1 MIARH
6 QLLLSR
12 SVAAGGRHLISSSSK
27 SNGTNSSLPLQV
39 LGSAPLSRSNRS
51 YSFTPTNLQYYGGSD
66 GGNSYTASRAFP
78 QYSIFG
84 DDALL
89 TVKPL
94 LPTFKPATSD
104 GVALDRKGKIMMSF
118 TPRVDSGGTTGG
130 GFRWQDQITI
140 ALAVEEVGLLI
151 NQLPSYEVEI
161 CRGGPRPGTTE
172 GTGNMEYGMNSG
184 AAQEGG
190 GVQISDAPDKVLTA
204 RPGDGATVSFK
215 IDFVRD
221 GVGGQ
226 ISPVDD
232 NSQHAPL
239 EVVVQAGEFEVL
251 KRIME
256 SSIPYLLG
264 WTSMMDIGVASM
276 MRSGFNGGGNR

>member
-12 SVAAGGRHLISSSSK
+12 SVAAGARHLISGSRK
-27 SNGTNSSLPLQV
+27 SNGSNCRYSS
-39 LGSAPLSRSNRS
+39 
-51 YSFTPTNLQYYGGSD
+51 TPTIRQYFD
-66 GGNSYTASRAFP
+66 GGNTPSRPSSYTPSRAFP
-78 QYSIFG
+78 QYTIFG

-89 TVKPL
+89 SVKPL
-94 LPTFKPATSD
+94 LPTFKPASRD
-104 GVALDRKGKIMMSF
+104 GVALDRKGKIMMAF
-118 TPRVDSGGTTGG
+118 TPRLDSDGSGVG
-130 GFRWQDQITI
+130 GFRWDDQITI

-161 CRGGPRPGTTE
+161 CRDGPRPGTTE
-172 GTGNMEYGMNSG
+172 GTGNMQYGMNSG

-204 RPGDGATVSFK
+204 RPGEGATVSFK

-226 ISPVDD
+226 ISPVDN
-232 NSQHAPL
+232 NSHHAPL

-264 WTSMMDIGVASM
+264 WTSMMDIGIASM
-276 MRSGFNGGGNR
+276 MRSGSDGGGNR